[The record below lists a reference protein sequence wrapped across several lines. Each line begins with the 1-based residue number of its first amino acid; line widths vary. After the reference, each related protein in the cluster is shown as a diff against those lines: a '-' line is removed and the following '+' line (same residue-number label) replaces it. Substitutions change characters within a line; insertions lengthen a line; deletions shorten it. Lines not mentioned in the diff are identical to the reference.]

1 MTQKTVFCLLVFYFF
16 ANTVTVAAEQSEK
29 IARLGFLGFDA
40 VASKT
45 FTEAFRR
52 GLIELGYVEGQ
63 NIVIE
68 YRWAEGKP
76 DRLPKLA
83 AELVAL
89 KVDVIFA
96 AAAPVIRAAKTAT
109 KNTPIVFEML
119 ADPVSAGF
127 VNSLAKPGGN
137 LTGVAGL
144 APQLSG
150 KRLELLKE
158 VVPRLNSVAVLG
170 NPANPNFRSVLDES
184 QRAASSLK
192 LRLQIVEV
200 SKPALL
206 GDAFA
211 TIVREGA
218 EALTV
223 FPDPMLLGEQNTIV
237 SLAAKNRLPAVYGI
251 SGVVENGGLMTYA
264 PSQSAMWHRA
274 AAYVDK
280 ILKGVS
286 PTDLPVEQPTKF
298 ELVVNLKTARQ
309 IGLTIPPN
317 VLARADRVIR

>member
-1 MTQKTVFCLLVFYFF
+1 MKRNFAFCLLATYFLVS
-16 ANTVTVAAEQSEK
+16 ASIAAAQPADKVS
-29 IARLGFLGFDA
+29 RLGVLGVNA
-40 VASKT
+40 VSSKA
-45 FTEAFRR
+45 FIEAFRR
-52 GLIELGYVEGQ
+52 GLTELGYVEGQ
-63 NIVIE
+63 NIIIE

-83 AELVAL
+83 ADLVAL

-96 AAAPVIRAAKTAT
+96 ASAPVIHAAKNAT
-109 KNTPIVFEML
+109 KTTPIVFEML

-144 APQLSG
+144 APELSG

-158 VVPRLNSVAVLG
+158 IVPRLNKVAVLA
-170 NPANPNFRSVLDES
+170 NPSNPNFQSVLKES
-184 QRAASSLK
+184 QRAAAILK
-192 LRLQIVEV
+192 LRLQILEV
-200 SKPALL
+200 TKPDMLAE
-206 GDAFA
+206 AFA
-211 TIVREGA
+211 TMVKGGA

-223 FPDPMLLGEQNTIV
+223 FPDPMLLGAQNTIV
-237 SLAAKNRLPAVYGI
+237 DLAAKNRLPTVYGI

-264 PSQSAMWHRA
+264 PSQAEMWHRA
-274 AAYVDK
+274 ATYVDK
-280 ILKGVS
+280 ILKGRA
-286 PTDLPVEQPTKF
+286 PADIPVEQPTKF
-298 ELVVNLKTARQ
+298 ELVINLKAAKQ